1 MKGKEFSVYLILV
14 PVLIVVSIISGIV
27 LGVDNIY
34 IVVMSVIMC
43 LMYLTGIF
51 VINYIYVKIDK
62 VRNYIDNDVSSKY
75 DMEDKLSSEEDLPD
89 NYLTDYIDEKYLEGK
104 IGKLAMSASDLK
116 KRLSEEQQ
124 KQLKEKEFLRDIIS
138 DISHQIKT
146 PVASLTVFNDILSNE
161 IDEKYKPM
169 IEQSGLQIERIKWL
183 VLSMLQLARI
193 EASSIEFNIVDTYFH
208 DIINSCIDILAV
220 KAKEKNIEFNVSS
233 ENEIIKVDT
242 EWFKEA
248 LINIIKNAIEYSPDN
263 SAVDISIKKTPIETR
278 IYITDY
284 GIGIPENERLNIFKR
299 FYTVHSNQVN
309 PNSVGIGL
317 ALSKSII
324 EGIGGRIWVES
335 RYKDECKGD
344 EQSYTKMIISI
355 NS

>member
-1 MKGKEFSVYLILV
+1 MKGREFSIYLILV
-14 PVLIVVSIISGIV
+14 PVLIAISVIAGVILDVNISFIII
-27 LGVDNIY
+27 
-34 IVVMSVIMC
+34 MSVIMC
-43 LMYLTGIF
+43 FIYLTGIF
-51 VINYIYVKIDK
+51 AVRYIYKKIVK
-62 VRNYIDNDVSSKY
+62 VREYMDRDTLSNDN
-75 DMEDKLSSEEDLPD
+75 
-89 NYLTDYIDEKYLEGK
+89 LTDYIEEKYLEGEL
-104 IGKLAMSASDLK
+104 GKLAMSASNLK
-116 KRLSEEQQ
+116 KSLSEEEK

-146 PVASLTVFNDILSNE
+146 PVASLTVFNDILLNE

-193 EASSIEFNIVDTYFH
+193 EASSIEFKIEEAYFH
-208 DIINSCIDILAV
+208 DIINSCIDILTV
-220 KAKEKNIEFNVSS
+220 KADEKNIKFKVSDD
-233 ENEIIKVDT
+233 NETIRVDV

-248 LINIIKNAIEYSPDN
+248 LINIIKNSIEYSPDN
-263 SAVDISIKKTPIETR
+263 SSVDISIKKTPLETR

-284 GIGIPENERLNIFKR
+284 GIGIPESERINIFKR

-355 NS
+355 N

>member
-1 MKGKEFSVYLILV
+1 
-14 PVLIVVSIISGIV
+14 
-27 LGVDNIY
+27 
-34 IVVMSVIMC
+34 
-43 LMYLTGIF
+43 
-51 VINYIYVKIDK
+51 
-62 VRNYIDNDVSSKY
+62 
-75 DMEDKLSSEEDLPD
+75 
-89 NYLTDYIDEKYLEGK
+89 
-104 IGKLAMSASDLK
+104 
-116 KRLSEEQQ
+116 
-124 KQLKEKEFLRDIIS
+124 
-138 DISHQIKT
+138 
-146 PVASLTVFNDILSNE
+146 
-161 IDEKYKPM
+161 M

-193 EASSIEFNIVDTYFH
+193 EASSIEFKIEEAYFH
-208 DIINSCIDILAV
+208 DIINSCIDILTV
-220 KAKEKNIEFNVSS
+220 KADEKNIKFKVSDD
-233 ENEIIKVDT
+233 NETIRVDV

-248 LINIIKNAIEYSPDN
+248 LINIIKNSIEYSPDN
-263 SAVDISIKKTPIETR
+263 SSVDISIKKTPLETR

-284 GIGIPENERLNIFKR
+284 GIGIPESERINIFKR

-355 NS
+355 N

>member
-1 MKGKEFSVYLILV
+1 MKGKEFSIYLILV
-14 PVLIVVSIISGIV
+14 PVLIVLSVISGALI
-27 LGVDNIY
+27 GVDSSFI
-34 IVVMSVIMC
+34 IIMSVIMC
-43 LMYLTGIF
+43 MIYLTGIF
-51 VINYIYVKIDK
+51 ALLYIYKKIVK
-62 VRNYIDNDVSSKY
+62 VREYMDRDT
-75 DMEDKLSSEEDLPD
+75 LSSD
-89 NYLTDYIDEKYLEGK
+89 NLTDYIEEKYLEGEL
-104 IGKLAMSASDLK
+104 GKLAMSASNLK
-116 KRLSEEQQ
+116 KSLSEEQQ

-146 PVASLTVFNDILSNE
+146 PVTSLTVFNDILSNE

-193 EASSIEFNIVDTYFH
+193 EASSIEFKIEEAGFRN
-208 DIINSCIDILAV
+208 IINSCIDILAV
-220 KAKEKNIEFNVSS
+220 KADEKNIKFKVSDD
-233 ENEIIKVDT
+233 NETIRVDV

-248 LINIIKNAIEYSPDN
+248 LINIIKNSIEYSPDN
-263 SAVDISIKKTPIETR
+263 SSVDISIKKTPLETR

-284 GIGIPENERLNIFKR
+284 GIGIPEGERLNIFKR

-317 ALSKSII
+317 SLSKSII

-335 RYKDECKGD
+335 RFRDECKGD
-344 EQSYTKMIISI
+344 EQSYTKMIISV

>member
-1 MKGKEFSVYLILV
+1 MKGKEYYIYLILFPV
-14 PVLIVVSIISGIV
+14 FIAVLIITGIIMGVNGIF
-27 LGVDNIY
+27 
-34 IVVMSVIMC
+34 IVIMSVIMC

-51 VINYIYVKIDK
+51 ALLYIYKKINK
-62 VRNYIDNDVSSKY
+62 VRGYIDSNTSS
-75 DMEDKLSSEEDLPD
+75 DD
-89 NYLTDYIDEKYLEGK
+89 NLNDYIEEKYLEGE
-104 IGKLAMSASDLK
+104 IGKLAMTASDLK
-116 KRLSEEQQ
+116 KRLFEEQQ

-146 PVASLTVFNDILSNE
+146 PVAALTVFNDILSNE

-193 EASSIEFNIVDTYFH
+193 EASSIEFNIDKVSFN
-208 DIINSCIDILAV
+208 DIIKSCIDILAV
-220 KAKEKNIEFNVSS
+220 KANEKNVEFNIKSD
-233 ENEIIKVDT
+233 NESIKVDS

-248 LINIIKNAIEYSPDN
+248 IINVLKNAIEYSPDN
-263 SAVDISIKKTPIETR
+263 SKIDISVKKIPIETR

-284 GIGIPENERLNIFKR
+284 GIGIPESERLNIFKR

-317 ALSKSII
+317 SLSRSII
-324 EGIGGRIWVES
+324 EGMGGRIWVES

-355 NS
+355 ET